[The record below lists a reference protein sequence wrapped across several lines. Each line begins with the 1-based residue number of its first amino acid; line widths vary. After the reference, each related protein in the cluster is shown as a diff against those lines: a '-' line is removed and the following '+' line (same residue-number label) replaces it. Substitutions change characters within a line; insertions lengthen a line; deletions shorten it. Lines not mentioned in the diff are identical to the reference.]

1 MLRFLRFLRNHNRR
15 LLTHPQKEKIN
26 SNTDSRQGQEM
37 SWINEIPS
45 GEEDLPA
52 IFQALSLSPGALE
65 KVKHL
70 NETLAFGGS
79 ALSRVQEEA
88 IATVVAAANRCR
100 YGALTHGGF
109 LRLHSGDD
117 QLASALLADYSQ
129 SGLTAEDQA
138 MLEFAVK
145 LTLEPA
151 AVHRDD
157 VEGLRD
163 AGFNDEE
170 ILSIVL
176 ITGLVNFMNRLAQG
190 LGVDVPQAYLRAYRS
205 G

>member
-1 MLRFLRFLRNHNRR
+1 M
-15 LLTHPQKEKIN
+15 P
-26 SNTDSRQGQEM
+26 
-37 SWINEIPS
+37 WIKEIPS

-65 KVKHL
+65 RVKQL
-70 NETLAFGGS
+70 NETLAFGSS

-109 LRLHSGDD
+109 LRLHSGDE

-129 SGLTAEDQA
+129 SGLAAEDQA

-151 AVHRDD
+151 SVDRND

-163 AGFNDEE
+163 AEFDDEE

-190 LGVDVPQAYLRAYRS
+190 LGVDVPQAYLGGVLQWLGSPARDQTWLLS
-205 G
+205 PP

>member
-1 MLRFLRFLRNHNRR
+1 M
-15 LLTHPQKEKIN
+15 P
-26 SNTDSRQGQEM
+26 
-37 SWINEIPS
+37 WIEEIPS

-65 KVKHL
+65 RVKQL
-70 NETLAFGGS
+70 NETLAFGSS

-88 IATVVAAANRCR
+88 IATVVAANRCR

-109 LRLHSGDD
+109 LRLHSGDE
-117 QLASALLADYSQ
+117 QLVSALLADYSQ
-129 SGLTAEDQA
+129 SGLAEEDQA

-151 AVHRDD
+151 VVDRED
-157 VEGLRD
+157 VEGLRE
-163 AGFNDEE
+163 AGFDDEE

-190 LGVDVPQAYLRAYRS
+190 LGVDVPQAYLGGVMQWLGTPARDQTWLLTPP
-205 G
+205 

>member
-1 MLRFLRFLRNHNRR
+1 M
-15 LLTHPQKEKIN
+15 P
-26 SNTDSRQGQEM
+26 
-37 SWINEIPS
+37 WIEEIPS
-45 GEEDLPA
+45 GEKDLPA
-52 IFQALSLSPGALE
+52 IFQALSLNPGALGQ
-65 KVKHL
+65 VKQL
-70 NETLAFGGS
+70 NETLAFGSS

-109 LRLHSGDD
+109 LRLHSGDE

-129 SGLTAEDQA
+129 SGLAGEDQA

-151 AVHRDD
+151 AVDRND

-163 AGFNDEE
+163 VGFDDEE

-190 LGVDVPQAYLRAYRS
+190 LGVDVPQAYLGSVMQWLGSPARDQGWLLS
-205 G
+205 PP

>member
-1 MLRFLRFLRNHNRR
+1 M
-15 LLTHPQKEKIN
+15 P
-26 SNTDSRQGQEM
+26 
-37 SWINEIPS
+37 WIDQVPS
-45 GEEDLPA
+45 EPSPGEADLPA
-52 IFQALSLSPGALE
+52 IFQALSLSPAALE
-65 KVKHL
+65 QVKRL
-70 NETLAFGGS
+70 NETLAFGSS

-109 LRLHSGDD
+109 LRLHSGDE

-129 SGLTAEDQA
+129 SGLAEDDQL

-151 AVHRDD
+151 AVGRDD

-163 AGFNDEE
+163 AGFDDEE

-190 LGVDVPQAYLRAYRS
+190 LGVDVPQAYLGGVMQWLTSPARDQAWLLDPP
-205 G
+205 

>member
-1 MLRFLRFLRNHNRR
+1 M
-15 LLTHPQKEKIN
+15 P
-26 SNTDSRQGQEM
+26 
-37 SWINEIPS
+37 WIEEIPS

-52 IFQALSLSPGALE
+52 IFQAISLSPGALE
-65 KVKHL
+65 KIKHL
-70 NETLAFGGS
+70 NETLAFGSS

-88 IATVVAAANRCR
+88 ISTVVAGANRCR

-109 LRLHSGDD
+109 LRLHSGDE

-129 SGLTAEDQA
+129 SGLDPEDQA
-138 MLEFAVK
+138 MLGFAVK

-151 AVHRDD
+151 SMERAD
-157 VEGLRD
+157 VVGLRD
-163 AGFNDEE
+163 AGFDDAE

-190 LGVDVPQAYLRAYRS
+190 LGVDVPQAYLGGVMQWLGSPAKEQAWLLTPL
-205 G
+205 

>member
-1 MLRFLRFLRNHNRR
+1 M
-15 LLTHPQKEKIN
+15 P
-26 SNTDSRQGQEM
+26 
-37 SWINEIPS
+37 WIEEIPS

-65 KVKHL
+65 RVKQL
-70 NETLAFGGS
+70 NETLAFGSS

-109 LRLHSGDD
+109 LRLHSGDE

-129 SGLTAEDQA
+129 SGLAGEDQA

-151 AVHRDD
+151 SVDRND
-157 VEGLRD
+157 VEGRRD
-163 AGFNDEE
+163 AELDDEE
-170 ILSIVL
+170 SLSIVL

-190 LGVDVPQAYLRAYRS
+190 LGVDVPQAYLGGVMQWLGSPATAQCWLLS
-205 G
+205 PP

>member
-1 MLRFLRFLRNHNRR
+1 M
-15 LLTHPQKEKIN
+15 P
-26 SNTDSRQGQEM
+26 
-37 SWINEIPS
+37 WIDEIPS

-52 IFQALSLSPGALE
+52 IFQALSLSPEALE
-65 KVKHL
+65 QVKRL
-70 NETLAFGGS
+70 NETLAFGSS
-79 ALSRVQEEA
+79 ALSRIQEEA

-109 LRLHSGDD
+109 LRLHSGDE
-117 QLASALLADYSQ
+117 QLASDLLADYSQ
-129 SGLTAEDQA
+129 SGLAGEDQA

-151 AVHRDD
+151 AVGRDD
-157 VEGLRD
+157 VEGLRG
-163 AGFNDEE
+163 AGFDDKE

-190 LGVDVPQAYLRAYRS
+190 LGVDVPQAYQGSVLQWLASPARDQAWLLS
-205 G
+205 PP

>member
-1 MLRFLRFLRNHNRR
+1 M
-15 LLTHPQKEKIN
+15 P
-26 SNTDSRQGQEM
+26 
-37 SWINEIPS
+37 WIDEIPS
-45 GEEDLPA
+45 GEEGLPA
-52 IFQALSLSPGALE
+52 IFQAISLSPTALE
-65 KVKHL
+65 QVKQL
-70 NETLAFGGS
+70 NETLAFGSS

-88 IATVVAAANRCR
+88 IATVVSAANRCR

-117 QLASALLADYSQ
+117 QLASTLLADYSR
-129 SGLTAEDQA
+129 SELAEGDQA

-145 LTLEPA
+145 LTQEPA

-157 VEGLRD
+157 VESLRD

-190 LGVDVPQAYLRAYRS
+190 LGVEVPPAYLRGVLRWLAS
-205 G
+205 PAVDQPWLLSLP

>member
-1 MLRFLRFLRNHNRR
+1 M
-15 LLTHPQKEKIN
+15 P
-26 SNTDSRQGQEM
+26 
-37 SWINEIPS
+37 WIAEIPS
-45 GEEDLPA
+45 GEAGLPA
-52 IFQALSLSPGALE
+52 IFQAISLHPEGLE
-65 KVKHL
+65 QVKQL
-70 NETLAFGGS
+70 NETLAFGSS

-88 IATVVAAANRCR
+88 IATVVAAANQCR

-109 LRLHSGDD
+109 LRLHSGDE

-129 SGLTAEDQA
+129 SGLGEGDQA

-145 LTLEPA
+145 LTGEPA

-157 VEGLRD
+157 VERLRD
-163 AGFNDEE
+163 AGFDDKE

-190 LGVDVPQAYLRAYRS
+190 LGVEVPQAYLGGVMQWLASPARDQDWLLNPP
-205 G
+205 

>member
-1 MLRFLRFLRNHNRR
+1 M
-15 LLTHPQKEKIN
+15 P
-26 SNTDSRQGQEM
+26 
-37 SWINEIPS
+37 WIDGVPS
-45 GEEDLPA
+45 EHQAGEPGLPA
-52 IFQALSLSPGALE
+52 IFQALSLSPEALE
-65 KVKHL
+65 QVKRL
-70 NETLAFGGS
+70 NETLAFGNS

-109 LRLHSGDD
+109 LRLHSGDE
-117 QLASALLADYSQ
+117 QLTSALLADYSQ
-129 SGLTAEDQA
+129 SGLGEEDQA
-138 MLEFAVK
+138 MLAFAAK

-151 AVHRDD
+151 AMERGD

-163 AGFNDEE
+163 AGFDDDE

-190 LGVDVPQAYLRAYRS
+190 LGVDVPQAYLGGVMQWLASPARDQAWLLTPP
-205 G
+205 

>member
-1 MLRFLRFLRNHNRR
+1 M
-15 LLTHPQKEKIN
+15 P
-26 SNTDSRQGQEM
+26 
-37 SWINEIPS
+37 WIDEISS

-52 IFQALSLSPGALE
+52 IFQALSLSPKALE
-65 KVKHL
+65 QVKLL
-70 NETLAFGGS
+70 NETLAFGSS

-88 IATVVAAANRCR
+88 IATAVAAANRCR

-117 QLASALLADYSQ
+117 QLASALLADYAQ
-129 SGLTAEDQA
+129 SGLTEEDQA

-151 AVHRDD
+151 AADRDD

-163 AGFNDEE
+163 AGFDDEE
-170 ILSIVL
+170 ILAIVL

-190 LGVDVPQAYLRAYRS
+190 LGVDVPQAYLGSVMQWLAS
-205 G
+205 PAKDQAWLLDPP

>member
-1 MLRFLRFLRNHNRR
+1 M
-15 LLTHPQKEKIN
+15 P
-26 SNTDSRQGQEM
+26 
-37 SWINEIPS
+37 WIDEIPS

-52 IFQALSLSPGALE
+52 IFQVLSLRPQALE
-65 KVKHL
+65 QVKQL
-70 NETLAFGGS
+70 NETLAFGSS

-109 LRLHSGDD
+109 LRLHSGDE
-117 QLASALLADYSQ
+117 QLVSALLADPSQ
-129 SGLTAEDQA
+129 SELAGEDQA

-151 AVHRDD
+151 AVDRDD
-157 VEGLRD
+157 VEGLRG
-163 AGFNDEE
+163 AGFDDEE

-190 LGVDVPQAYLRAYRS
+190 LGVDVPQAYLGGVLQWLTGPARDQAWLLS
-205 G
+205 SP

>member
-1 MLRFLRFLRNHNRR
+1 M
-15 LLTHPQKEKIN
+15 P
-26 SNTDSRQGQEM
+26 
-37 SWINEIPS
+37 WIEEIPS

-65 KVKHL
+65 RVKQL
-70 NETLAFGGS
+70 NETLAFGSS

-109 LRLHSGDD
+109 LRLHSGDE
-117 QLASALLADYSQ
+117 QLVSALLADYSQ
-129 SGLTAEDQA
+129 SGLAEEDQA

-151 AVHRDD
+151 TVVRDD
-157 VEGLRD
+157 VAGLRD
-163 AGFNDEE
+163 AGFDDEK

-190 LGVDVPQAYLRAYRS
+190 LGVDVPQAYLEGVLRWLASPARDQTWLLNPP
-205 G
+205 

>member
-1 MLRFLRFLRNHNRR
+1 M
-15 LLTHPQKEKIN
+15 P
-26 SNTDSRQGQEM
+26 
-37 SWINEIPS
+37 WIEEIPS
-45 GEEDLPA
+45 GEEDLSA

-65 KVKHL
+65 RVKQL
-70 NETLAFGGS
+70 NETLAFGSS

-109 LRLHSGDD
+109 LRLHSGDE
-117 QLASALLADYSQ
+117 QLVSALLADYSQ
-129 SGLTAEDQA
+129 SGLAAEDQA

-151 AVHRDD
+151 VVDRED
-157 VEGLRD
+157 VEGLRE
-163 AGFNDEE
+163 AGFDDEE

-190 LGVDVPQAYLRAYRS
+190 LGVDVPQAYLGGVMQWLGTPARDQAWLLS
-205 G
+205 PP

>member
-1 MLRFLRFLRNHNRR
+1 M
-15 LLTHPQKEKIN
+15 P
-26 SNTDSRQGQEM
+26 
-37 SWINEIPS
+37 WIEEIPS

-52 IFQALSLSPGALE
+52 IFQALSLNPGALE
-65 KVKHL
+65 RVKRL
-70 NETLAFGGS
+70 NETLAFGSS

-109 LRLHSGDD
+109 LRLHSGDE

-129 SGLTAEDQA
+129 SGLAAEDQA
-138 MLEFAVK
+138 MLEFAIK

-151 AVHRDD
+151 SVDRED
-157 VEGLRD
+157 VEGLRE
-163 AGFNDEE
+163 AGFDDEE

-190 LGVDVPQAYLRAYRS
+190 LGVDVPQAYLGSVMQWLGSPAKDQAAKCQSLIQLFYAIKRLGAER
-205 G
+205 